1 MNPSSVTQPPLE
13 GSPRKNGSCLNTA
26 TNTLLKPSLHCKY
39 KEYWNLTTLRLLSTV
54 NLFLFYSF
62 LRFSVAIKIHG
73 MKVGPLNFRVFQQQ
87 LLFSYAGIKVA
98 DLMPRRLLFAL
109 VLAFSSTGSDSAV
122 LQMRSF
128 PSLQPVAKC
137 PSSAKLQDKTSNTEK
152 IWHRR

>member
-1 MNPSSVTQPPLE
+1 MMNPSSVTQPTLE
-13 GSPRKNGSCLNTA
+13 GSPRKKPQLSEHSYHFVQTFS
-26 TNTLLKPSLHCKY
+26 LLQVQTISKSYHIK
-39 KEYWNLTTLRLLSTV
+39 TTV
-54 NLFLFYSF
+54 NLLFLF
-62 LRFSVAIKIHG
+62 FS
-73 MKVGPLNFRVFQQQ
+73 KVLEAGPLNFRVFQQL

-109 VLAFSSTGSDSAV
+109 LLAFSSTGSDSAV

-152 IWHRR
+152 SWQILGGKI